1 MYTLNFI
8 WKGYVIMPYKKEYHQ
23 LTCSRCNQVF
33 EVLTPAYLRRLKDP
47 KYGSICPTCRRR
59 IQQEEMSPEERKRRT
74 EKALVS
80 RKKTLE
86 NMDPEQRAAWTKNK
100 SDKVK
105 KAWANMDEDQK
116 KDLSE
121 RRSKIQS
128 DRMANMSE
136 EQLAVIGKNISIGKK
151 LAFANMT
158 EEEREANRER
168 MREER
173 KVYWASRT
181 DEQKEEIIDRL
192 RKNAREF
199 WDDESNKE
207 KQDMIIGNLK
217 KGVRDYWDNISD
229 EDKQV
234 VMDRLNVGYRNW
246 RDNLTDDQKQKINAR
261 ISVQFKDW
269 WANMPD
275 YQRKEYLEKRHN
287 LQLERM
293 RNPEYRKQFSEK
305 MKQAHAEW
313 WNNLS
318 EEQKEIHREHAR
330 NMWNNMSPEKRQ
342 EVIAKIKQRYAEMTD
357 EQWDDFKRKVS
368 EGNKRYYASLSK
380 EQQDEIRERGVRWW
394 NNLSDEQKAEHSQYT
409 KDWWANLSEDE
420 YEDAVYRQ
428 HAWII
433 NMPEDQKKEFFHKIF
448 SNMNK
453 VDTKPEI
460 RFRELFDSSRWSG
473 LFTLKQ
479 QDVVEWNGIKHAW
492 DYGIY
497 DKSGKLVML
506 IDIDGMMFHG
516 DLCEYN
522 DRIGGYPT
530 MEFRRQF
537 TIPDGVKCNILSDN
551 DLDNEFDLA
560 MKELDL
566 TYDQYLERRFNA
578 IRNYGFPFPNR
589 TSKQLR
595 LSFDSLRKFV
605 NSDIDLEKYH
615 RFTFI
620 GNWLIDQFHPSI
632 YYCNRVDSLSP
643 YDAIMNDVALKY
655 LIDTNTIYRGVINYN
670 KLLQGM
676 TMSDI
681 APVVDVFSPGHAVM
695 LIRQYLSEFDTIYD
709 PFSSFSSRMLGAL
722 ACGKSYIGNDISM
735 IMTNESSQLFD
746 WLKTNYPDI
755 PDAKLSCA
763 DVNDQYGEYPCLFT
777 CVPYSN
783 YEQWIDAPDSDM
795 TADDWIDL
803 CMDHFKCNRYVF
815 IVDYTE
821 KYTDNLVGVIGNVL
835 GSGIDQYVIKIDRQ

>member
-1 MYTLNFI
+1 MDTYLNFT

-47 KYGSICPTCRRR
+47 KYGSICPTCRRK
-59 IQQEEMSPEERKRRT
+59 IQQEEMTPEERKRRAA
-74 EKALVS
+74 KAKQTL
-80 RKKTLE
+80 KKTLE
-86 NMDPEQRAAWTKNK
+86 NMDPEQRAAWTQNK
-100 SDKVK
+100 RDKVK
-105 KAWANMDEDQK
+105 KAWAEMDEDHKKELSILRSQQQK
-116 KDLSE
+116 DHF
-121 RRSKIQS
+121 
-128 DRMANMSE
+128 ANMTD
-136 EQLAVIGKNISIGKK
+136 EQLAEAGRKISVGKK

-158 EEEREANRER
+158 KEEREANRER

-181 DEQKEEIIDRL
+181 DEQREAIINQL
-192 RKNAREF
+192 KKNARDF

-207 KQDMIIGNLK
+207 KQDMIIDNLK
-217 KGVRDYWDNISD
+217 KGVRDYWDNISE
-229 EDKQV
+229 EDKQQSL
-234 VMDRLNVGYRNW
+234 DRLNAGYRNW
-246 RDNLTDDQKQKINAR
+246 RENLTDDQKQKISDR
-261 ISVQFKDW
+261 VSVQFKDRW
-269 WANMPD
+269 TNMPD
-275 YQRKEYLEKRHN
+275 DQREKISARQTEFM
-287 LQLERM
+287 LKKM
-293 RNPEYRKQFSEK
+293 KDPEYRKQFIDR
-305 MKQAHAEW
+305 MKEGHSKW
-313 WNNLS
+313 WNSLS
-318 EEQKEIHREHAR
+318 DDERRETIQKQHEWFTNMTEEQKNEFYHRHF
-330 NMWNNMSPEKRQ
+330 SKLS
-342 EVIAKIKQRYAEMTD
+342 TD
-357 EQWDDFKRKVS
+357 FTKV
-368 EGNKRYYASLSK
+368 ELHF
-380 EQQDEIRERGVRWW
+380 
-394 NNLSDEQKAEHSQYT
+394 SD
-409 KDWWANLSEDE
+409 
-420 YEDAVYRQ
+420 
-428 HAWII
+428 
-433 NMPEDQKKEFFHKIF
+433 
-448 SNMNK
+448 
-453 VDTKPEI
+453 
-460 RFRELFDSSRWSG
+460 LFNGSRWAG
-473 LFTLKQ
+473 LFTLKH
-479 QDVVEWNGIKHAW
+479 QDLIEQNGIKHVW

-497 DKSGKLVML
+497 DKTGKLVML
-506 IDIDGMMFHG
+506 IDIDGALFHG
-516 DLCEYN
+516 DICEYN
-522 DRIGGYPT
+522 DYATKTPIIDYY
-530 MEFRRQF
+530 RQF
-537 TIPDGVKCNILSDN
+537 TIPDGVKCNILSDL

-615 RFTFI
+615 RFIFI

-632 YYCNRVDSLSP
+632 YYCNRVNSLSP

-735 IMTNESSQLFD
+735 IMTNESIQMYD

-755 PDAKLSCA
+755 PDVKISCA

-783 YEQWIDAPDSDM
+783 YEQWIDASDSDM

-803 CMDHFKCNRYVF
+803 CMDHFKCKRYVF

-821 KYTDNLVGVIGNVL
+821 KYTDNLVGVINNVL
-835 GSGIDQYVIKIDRQ
+835 GSGIDQYVIKIDAP

>member
-1 MYTLNFI
+1 MGPLIFFFVIRLYILSIEGMQMYTLNFI

-23 LTCSRCNQVF
+23 ITCTRCNQVF
-33 EVLTPAYLRRLKDP
+33 EVLTPAYLKRLKDP
-47 KYGSICPTCRRR
+47 KYGTICPTCRRR
-59 IQQEEMSPEERKRRT
+59 IQQEEMTPEERKRRAA
-74 EKALVS
+74 KAKQTL
-80 RKKTLE
+80 KKTLE

-105 KAWANMDEDQK
+105 KAWAEMDEDQK

-128 DRMANMSE
+128 DRMANMTD
-136 EQLAVIGKNISIGKK
+136 EQLATIGKNISIGKK

-158 EEEREANRER
+158 EEEREANRKR

-181 DEQKEEIIDRL
+181 DEQRETIINQL
-192 RKNAREF
+192 KKNARDF

-207 KQDMIIGNLK
+207 KQDMIIDNLK
-217 KGVRDYWDNISD
+217 KGVRDYWDNISE
-229 EDKQV
+229 EDKQQSL
-234 VMDRLNVGYRNW
+234 DRLNAGYRNW
-246 RDNLTDDQKQKINAR
+246 RDNLTDDQKQEINDR
-261 ISVQFKDW
+261 VSVHFKNW

-275 YQRKEYLEKRHN
+275 DQRKEYLEKRHN

-293 RNPEYRKQFSEK
+293 RNPEYRKQFIDR
-305 MKQAHAEW
+305 MKEGHSKW
-313 WNNLS
+313 WNSLS
-318 EEQKEIHREHAR
+318 DDERKEA
-330 NMWNNMSPEKRQ
+330 MQ
-342 EVIAKIKQRYAEMTD
+342 KQRT
-357 EQWDDFKRKVS
+357 WF
-368 EGNKRYYASLSK
+368 
-380 EQQDEIRERGVRWW
+380 
-394 NNLSDEQKAEHSQYT
+394 
-409 KDWWANLSEDE
+409 ANLSED
-420 YEDAVYRQ
+420 
-428 HAWII
+428 
-433 NMPEDQKKEFFHKIF
+433 QKKELYRKIF

-460 RFRELFDSSRWSG
+460 HFRELFESSRWSG
-473 LFTLKQ
+473 LFTLKH
-479 QDVVEWNGIKHAW
+479 QDVVEQNGIKHAW

-506 IDIDGMMFHG
+506 IDIDGALFHG
-516 DLCEYN
+516 DIAEYN
-522 DRIGGYPT
+522 DHVGRTPIMDY
-530 MEFRRQF
+530 RRQF
-537 TIPDGVKCNILSDN
+537 TIPDGVKCNILSDL
-551 DLDNEFDLA
+551 DLDNEFDTA

-595 LSFDSLRKFV
+595 LSFDSLRKLTK
-605 NSDIDLEKYH
+605 SDVDLTKYN
-615 RFTFI
+615 RYTYI

-709 PFSSFSSRMLGAL
+709 PFSSFSGRMLGAL

-735 IMTNESSQLFD
+735 IMTNESSQLYD

-777 CVPYSN
+777 SVPYSN

-803 CMDHFKCNRYVF
+803 CMDHFKCKRYVF

-821 KYTDNLVGVIGNVL
+821 KYTDNLVGVISNVL
-835 GSGIDQYVIKIDRQ
+835 GSGIDQYVIKIDRP